1 MHKLSKTILGKLII
15 GRWTKLKKD
24 YEDLRR
30 GFLKDFYKQEVKKLY
45 VHRSKKVDWFQ
56 PKAVKE
62 MPPHMTLTAREICA
76 VLGQLKKFICGTE
89 NTCLLRLS
97 YA

>member
-1 MHKLSKTILGKLII
+1 M
-15 GRWTKLKKD
+15 
-24 YEDLRR
+24 
-30 GFLKDFYKQEVKKLY
+30 
-45 VHRSKKVDWFQ
+45 HRSKKVDWFQ

>member
-1 MHKLSKTILGKLII
+1 MRLSQ
-15 GRWTKLKKD
+15 R
-24 YEDLRR
+24 
-30 GFLKDFYKQEVKKLY
+30 FLQEVKTLC

-62 MPPHMTLTAREICA
+62 MPPHMTLRAREICA